1 MNNPLTSLSGTI
13 IMGLIITVVVVWLIP
28 VLAG

>member
-13 IMGLIITVVVVWLIP
+13 IMGLIITVIVVWLIP